1 MCCNSNSISS
11 FFFHAGINDDSS
23 TTDSNRSAIFEF
35 IPTVPVGSYKLRSIS
50 SGFFLAMDEKGKLY
64 GEPDRNNE
72 GTVFA
77 EHAEVSFLLQK
88 KPAFPEIIYFFI

>member
-1 MCCNSNSISS
+1 
-11 FFFHAGINDDSS
+11 
-23 TTDSNRSAIFEF
+23 
-35 IPTVPVGSYKLRSIS
+35 
-50 SGFFLAMDEKGKLY
+50 MDEKGKLY

-88 KPAFPEIIYFFI
+88 NLHFQKLSIFLFEKACFSEIMGVRFC